1 MSHDWLEAIINNSNN
16 HCLVPKEGRKRQ
28 KFAYFPNLFVER
40 KRGKC
45 LPQNE
50 IFACSMFLQHKE
62 WLLLL
67 LYTVHEEKKVV
78 KWALLW

>member
-50 IFACSMFLQHKE
+50 IFACKHISPAQRVATFV
-62 WLLLL
+62 
-67 LYTVHEEKKVV
+67 TVYCT
-78 KWALLW
+78 